1 MASVD
6 DKEDLLLSCR
16 YGELDQVQRFV
27 GTYGSG
33 SLGDVKDEN
42 GNTVLHMA
50 CGNGHEGAPPHLLWL
65 EGNSLIHSAD
75 ILDYLL
81 PLVSPSSLAV
91 TNNAGSTP
99 LHWAALNSHLS
110 TVKKLVLYPHG
121 PGAALID
128 CKNVAGRSPLGE
140 AELAGWEEGAQWLV
154 GQMVLDD
161 GDKGVVSKEEDA
173 DGEELEQPVGEVE
186 VEIQDAEGGIAK
198 MSLGQAQNKIS
209 PVEVSSEPR

>member
-16 YGELDQVQRFV
+16 YGDLDDVQRFV
-27 GTYGSG
+27 GTYGSD
-33 SLGDVKDEN
+33 SLDDVKDDN

-50 CGNGHEGAPPHLLWL
+50 CGNGHE
-65 EGNSLIHSAD
+65 D
-75 ILDYLL
+75 ILDYIL
-81 PLVSPSSLAV
+81 PLVSPSLLAV
-91 TNNAGSTP
+91 ANHSGSTP

-110 TVKKLVLYPHG
+110 TVKKLVLFPHG

-154 GQMVLDD
+154 GQMALDD
-161 GDKGVVSKEEDA
+161 GDRGVASKEEDA
-173 DGEELEQPVGEVE
+173 DGEELEQEVGEVE
-186 VEIQDAEGGIAK
+186 VEIQDAEGRIAK
-198 MSLGQAQNKIS
+198 MSLGQTQNKIS
-209 PVEVSSEPR
+209 PVETPGEPH